1 MALYGVGSMGGAIL
15 DGLLAARDEDAPEV
29 LVVVRRAEQATEL
42 GQRPGV
48 RAVSAEQAA
57 ATADIH
63 LVTVKPYDVEALL
76 ESVHDSLR
84 PGSVVVSLALGIT
97 LAELQK
103 ALPDGVA
110 AVRGMPSTPARVGQ
124 GMTVLSSGESVAED
138 QVAAIQEVLA
148 PTGRTVVV
156 PESQQ
161 DIATA
166 LSGSAPAY
174 FFLVVEA
181 LVDAG
186 VAGGL
191 PRGVASDLAVQA
203 ALGAATMLRET
214 GEEAVILRSQV
225 TSPGG
230 STAAALRELEA
241 GGVREAFARAVEACA
256 RRSSGS

>member
-48 RAVSAEQAA
+48 RAVTAEQAA

-63 LVTVKPYDVEALL
+63 LVAVKPYDVEALL

-97 LAELQK
+97 LAELHK

-138 QVAAIQEVLA
+138 QVAAIQDVLA

-203 ALGAATMLRET
+203 ALGAGTMLRET